1 MPYTTLSEQIRR
13 LANPQRSDAVV
24 KPFRAA
30 VRDGELEAADLPS
43 RFTLP
48 KQFRQRGSDETR
60 SRDVWDMVME
70 QTPEVDAWFTRV
82 NEEVANTR
90 GRTPKVQITVE
101 NIEAGA
107 VNFKALAEETR
118 RKMQASFE
126 KGQHLGQSR
135 GKAKAKAKPTRGRT
149 AKAKK

>member
-1 MPYTTLSEQIRR
+1 M
-13 LANPQRSDAVV
+13 V
-24 KPFRAA
+24 KQFRAA

-48 KQFRQRGSDETR
+48 MQFRTWGSDETR
-60 SRDVWDMVME
+60 SWEMRDMVIK
-70 QTPEVDAWFTRV
+70 QTPELEAWSTRA
-82 NEEVANTR
+82 NEELANTQ
-90 GRTPKVQITVE
+90 GRTPKVQVTVE

-107 VNFKALAEETR
+107 VDFKALAEETR

-126 KGQHLGQSR
+126 KGQQLGQSR
-135 GKAKAKAKPTRGRT
+135 TKARATKAKPTRGRT